1 MHIVDILIA
10 LYVIVVM
17 AATFSASILFVVLYN
32 EVDIN
37 VIRWWRAK

>member
-17 AATFSASILFVVLYN
+17 TATFAASILFVVLYN

-37 VIRWWRAK
+37 VIRWWRSK

>member
-17 AATFSASILFVVLYN
+17 AATFSASILFVILYN